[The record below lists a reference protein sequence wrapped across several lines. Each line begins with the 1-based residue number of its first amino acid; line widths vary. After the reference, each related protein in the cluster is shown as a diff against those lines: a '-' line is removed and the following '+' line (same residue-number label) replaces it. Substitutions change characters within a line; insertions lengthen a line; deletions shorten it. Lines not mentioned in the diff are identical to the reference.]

1 VRVRPIIHV
10 VDDDSTARWLIEEM
24 LQGIGAEIRAHA
36 DATAFLAAYRPCE
49 CEVLITDLRM
59 PDISGLE
66 LQRRLLDQGATLP
79 IIFVSAYSEI
89 AAAVTAVKRGAV
101 DFLEKPVHAGELREK
116 VQAALVACRQ
126 LHAQSRERTMR
137 DARLALLTVRERE
150 IAALVANGRSSR
162 EVAEQFSLSVRTVE
176 NHRSRIME
184 KLRVRSAVELA
195 RALD

>member
-1 VRVRPIIHV
+1 VRPLIHV
-10 VDDDSTARWLIEEM
+10 VDDDSTSRWLIEEM
-24 LQGIGAEIRAHA
+24 LQGIGADIRAYP
-36 DATAFLAAYRPCE
+36 DATAFLASYRQAECE
-49 CEVLITDLRM
+49 CLVTDLRM

-66 LQRRLLDQGATLP
+66 LQRRLLEQGATIP
-79 IIFVSAYSEI
+79 ILFVSAYSEI

-116 VQAALVACRQ
+116 VQAALAASRQ
-126 LHAQSRERTMR
+126 LHAEGREKETRG
-137 DARLALLTVRERE
+137 ARLALLTARERE
-150 IAALVANGRSSR
+150 IATLVANGRSSR